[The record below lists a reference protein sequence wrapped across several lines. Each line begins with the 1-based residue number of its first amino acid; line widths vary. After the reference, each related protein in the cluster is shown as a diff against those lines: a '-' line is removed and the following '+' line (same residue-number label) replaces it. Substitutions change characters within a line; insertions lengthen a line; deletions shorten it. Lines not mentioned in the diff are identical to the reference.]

1 MNRREFVAGGAG
13 GGALLV
19 AGLGA
24 VLGDGRLDDGP
35 AYGAVATPPNSGT
48 ITLDNGLEASL
59 YADGTVALFGAS
71 LTVDIEGGTAIAGRL
86 RNVSERL
93 ELEQLVLRQ
102 RLLRGQPGP
111 VTEAGGPQHCAGGH
125 ADLQEITAR
134 NHAGLRILPSLIPKT
149 EYV

>member
-1 MNRREFVAGGAG
+1 HGCGRTCSPRQSAFRSAIVPGVSGRPMNRREFVAVGAG

-24 VLGDGRLDDGP
+24 VLGDGHLDDGP
-35 AYGAVATPPNSGT
+35 AYGTVATPSSSGT

-59 YADGTVALFGAS
+59 YADGIVALFGAS

-93 ELEQLVLRQ
+93 LDEVRLR
-102 RLLRGQPGP
+102 
-111 VTEAGGPQHCAGGH
+111 
-125 ADLQEITAR
+125 
-134 NHAGLRILPSLIPKT
+134 
-149 EYV
+149 

>member
-1 MNRREFVAGGAG
+1 MNRREFVAVGAG

-35 AYGAVATPPNSGT
+35 AYGAVATPPSSGT

-59 YADGTVALFGAS
+59 YADDTVALFGAS

-86 RNVSERL
+86 RNVSEEPLAEVRL
-93 ELEQLVLRQ
+93 RVEFLGEGEAVLAQGWVAERS
-102 RLLRGQPGP
+102 LSAGADWEFVVSYPGDDP
-111 VTEAGGPQHCAGGH
+111 DRIAA
-125 ADLQEITAR
+125 AAIDEIDA
-134 NHAGLRILPSLIPKT
+134 
-149 EYV
+149 Y